1 MVEPAVFTSSSRNP
15 NGAIATVSCHFLGSP
30 LGKTALLT
38 EGCQTNTGKL
48 LRPSAV
54 NRSHCWA
61 EGHAKTTLS
70 WSPNIRATAV
80 KLWLRWEHWS
90 EVFAPK
96 PAPWS
101 IFCSLTDTI
110 HSHLKPQVNLLICST
125 HLTWISVE
133 YPGILCFQITYCIYI
148 QHPQTWFSMVQCV
161 PTAGRCPTILFC
173 ILTRNLACFCRA
185 LGCCVRRFITLAIS
199 AFICPCPRLRRRYAW
214 KSSWHF
220 PPATHCTACTTNHF
234 LAATLIK
241 QGTCKR
247 GHTGKHEEHARN
259 HEDLLAI
266 WVAPLSW
273 EGILL
278 N

>member
-38 EGCQTNTGKL
+38 EGCQKYTAKL

-96 PAPWS
+96 PAPMVDFLFADWYDP
-101 IFCSLTDTI
+101 LTSETTGQ
-110 HSHLKPQVNLLICST
+110 LT
-125 HLTWISVE
+125 HLFNTLDLNIRWISRNPLFSN
-133 YPGILCFQITYCIYI
+133 YLLYI

-220 PPATHCTACTTNHF
+220 PPRNALHGMHNKSLFSCNPHQAGN
-234 LAATLIK
+234 L
-241 QGTCKR
+241 QEGPYR
-247 GHTGKHEEHARN
+247 KHEEHARN